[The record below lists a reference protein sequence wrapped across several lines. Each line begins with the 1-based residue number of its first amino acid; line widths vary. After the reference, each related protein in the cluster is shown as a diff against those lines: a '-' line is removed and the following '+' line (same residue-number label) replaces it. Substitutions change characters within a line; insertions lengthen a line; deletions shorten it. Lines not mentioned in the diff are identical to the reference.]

1 MTFFSKEI
9 KEAMN
14 ENVFEN
20 CNKAINTA
28 TNTVLS
34 TSRGWGAHK
43 SQGDLPWATYRAV
56 VRRQNP
62 VVGLAVQSLK
72 RLCSGYDAIDN
83 AFYIAQAW
91 ASNMLRAQGRHVR
104 IKIDDNASPRLSS
117 LGCRFEI
124 GLV

>member
-1 MTFFSKEI
+1 
-9 KEAMN
+9 MN

-83 AFYIAQAW
+83 AFYIAQA
-91 ASNMLRAQGRHVR
+91 
-104 IKIDDNASPRLSS
+104 
-117 LGCRFEI
+117 
-124 GLV
+124 

>member
-1 MTFFSKEI
+1 
-9 KEAMN
+9 MN

-28 TNTVLS
+28 TNTVSS

-83 AFYIAQAW
+83 AFYIAQAL